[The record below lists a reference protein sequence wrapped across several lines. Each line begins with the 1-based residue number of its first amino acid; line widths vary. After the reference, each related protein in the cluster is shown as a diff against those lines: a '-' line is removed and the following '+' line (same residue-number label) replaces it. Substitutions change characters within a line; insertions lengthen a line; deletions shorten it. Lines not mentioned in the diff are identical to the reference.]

1 MDRHTVY
8 TTDNVCSIVVV
19 SPVSSGLRPNGN
31 MCHFFH
37 KTSDARDRLARRE
50 GGGYIDQDKHTVR
63 PEEEEEEEVSGRI
76 VLVVSERL
84 PAAFNPLAFDFI
96 SFFKKEKYNVERAI
110 QEFLVWFFLKAS
122 FLFSFSFSC
131 HSGVIYTAGVV
142 TQRDP
147 SGGRMK

>member
-1 MDRHTVY
+1 MY
-8 TTDNVCSIVVV
+8 TTDNVCNIVVV

-84 PAAFNPLAFDFI
+84 PAAFNPLAFEFLSLKKKNI
-96 SFFKKEKYNVERAI
+96 TSNALSKSFSCGFFKKLLFFFHFLLVAI
-110 QEFLVWFFLKAS
+110 RV
-122 FLFSFSFSC
+122 
-131 HSGVIYTAGVV
+131 
-142 TQRDP
+142 
-147 SGGRMK
+147 